1 MSTNQTFLI
10 FVIAIILLTSVIGI
24 VGRYMSRQRLFKS
37 METLWQTIS
46 PLESFIRPNSHFDY
60 EYKLYKDKFE
70 SHSLVDDKT
79 WSDLNMN
86 AIFHKMNYNLT
97 AIGEMKLYACLR
109 GMLSISNK
117 SLLSLFNDSAEFRK
131 NVTYHLAL
139 IGKTVYPTFPDQITP
154 VKRQNILF
162 LCPFLPVIS
171 FAVIFINSQVGILL
185 FLMSC
190 LFNIILSATLKR
202 TYEDDLKSIFY
213 ASNVLKQGYTISK
226 IKHAPQPQV
235 NFKQFRTARHLTSV
249 LAEVNDEDI
258 GAMVIKLVKLI
269 FMLDYV
275 LFHSIQKS
283 YTTHMNELKNCF
295 DYIAELDNHYALAMY
310 RRTLEC
316 YTEPQIDDSN
326 DGIVFSELTH
336 PLIADAVANDFS
348 LSQNILLTGSN
359 ASGKSTFMKSIAI
372 NIILA
377 SAIQTVTASKFV
389 YQPGIVFT
397 SMANADDV
405 LSGDSYFMAELK
417 SIKRIVEIPDNQ
429 KIYCFI
435 DEIFKGTNTTERIAA
450 SESVLSFL
458 HEKSNFRV
466 IAATHDIELAE
477 LLKQRYENYH
487 FNEVIENNNIHF
499 DYKIKP
505 GKANTRNAIELLKI
519 TSFPAK
525 IYERAK
531 DNVSNG

>member
-1 MSTNQTFLI
+1 MNSLLIDTSNQPLSVALMQNDEVLAEITTDSKQNHSVQLMPAISQLFEQSKIAKQQLD
-10 FVIAIILLTSVIGI
+10 AIIVAEGPGSYTGLRIGVTVAKTLAYALDVKLYGVSSLKALAATIDHTDKLLVPVFDARRQAVYTGI
-24 VGRYMSRQRLFKS
+24 FQWQNGQLVTILEDQYMSIDALRAF
-37 METLWQTIS
+37 
-46 PLESFIRPNSHFDY
+46 LE
-60 EYKLYKDKFE
+60 
-70 SHSLVDDKT
+70 
-79 WSDLNMN
+79 DLN
-86 AIFHKMNYNLT
+86 
-97 AIGEMKLYACLR
+97 
-109 GMLSISNK
+109 
-117 SLLSLFNDSAEFRK
+117 
-131 NVTYHLAL
+131 
-139 IGKTVYPTFPDQITP
+139 Q
-154 VKRQNILF
+154 
-162 LCPFLPVIS
+162 PVIS

-226 IKHAPQPQV
+226 IKHAPQPEV

-283 YTTHMNELKNCF
+283 YTTHINELKNCF

>member
-1 MSTNQTFLI
+1 
-10 FVIAIILLTSVIGI
+10 
-24 VGRYMSRQRLFKS
+24 
-37 METLWQTIS
+37 
-46 PLESFIRPNSHFDY
+46 
-60 EYKLYKDKFE
+60 
-70 SHSLVDDKT
+70 
-79 WSDLNMN
+79 
-86 AIFHKMNYNLT
+86 
-97 AIGEMKLYACLR
+97 
-109 GMLSISNK
+109 
-117 SLLSLFNDSAEFRK
+117 FNDNAEFRK

-154 VKRQNILF
+154 VKRHNILF

-226 IKHAPQPQV
+226 IKHAPQPEV

-249 LAEVNDEDI
+249 LAVVNDEDI

-295 DYIAELDNHYALAMY
+295 DYIAELDNHYSLAMY

-377 SAIQTVTASKFV
+377 SAIQTVTAGKFV